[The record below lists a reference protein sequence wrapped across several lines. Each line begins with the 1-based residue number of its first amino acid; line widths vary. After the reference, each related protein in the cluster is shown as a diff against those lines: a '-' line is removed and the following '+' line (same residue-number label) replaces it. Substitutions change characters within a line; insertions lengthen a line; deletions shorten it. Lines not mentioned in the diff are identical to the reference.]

1 MSDYKDHERKKR
13 GSRYDP
19 SRRKFLKGVGVAG
32 AGAALADHLLPSER
46 AAAPTATTTDNP
58 VSGTLNVTLDLNGQK
73 RTVSVEPR
81 TTLLNA
87 IRNHLEPPVTG
98 PKLVCDMGTCGA
110 CTVIM
115 DGKPVYSCLVLAID
129 AVGRKLTTVEGLGSP
144 ENMNEVQ
151 KAFVEHDGL
160 MCGFCTPG
168 FVTTISAYLK
178 KNPNPTLEEV
188 REACK
193 GNFCRCGTYP
203 RVFEAALAAARA
215 GATGA

>member
-1 MSDYKDHERKKR
+1 MSDDQDHERKKKS
-13 GSRYDP
+13 SRYDP

-32 AGAALADHLLPSER
+32 AGAALADSLLSHETS
-46 AAAPTATTTDNP
+46 AA
-58 VSGTLNVTLDLNGQK
+58 VSKPNASREPISGSVSIALDVNGQK
-73 RTVSVEPR
+73 RNANVEPR

-87 IRNHLEPPVTG
+87 LRNHVDPGVTG
-98 PKLVCDMGTCGA
+98 PKVVCDMGTCGA

-115 DGKPVYSCLVLAID
+115 EGKPVYSCLVLAVD
-129 AVGRKLTTVEGLGSP
+129 AVGKKFTTVEGLGSP
-144 ENMNEVQ
+144 ESMNVVQ

-178 KNPNPTLEEV
+178 DNPSPTLEQV

-203 RVFEAALAAARA
+203 RVFEAALAAAKA
-215 GATGA
+215 GAS

>member
-1 MSDYKDHERKKR
+1 MSDEHDPKKKS
-13 GSRYDP
+13 SRYDP

-32 AGAALADHLLPSER
+32 AGAALADHFISADTKIS
-46 AAAPTATTTDNP
+46 AAESVTTGAPVA
-58 VSGTLNVTLDLNGQK
+58 GTVNIALDVNGAKRNVT
-73 RTVSVEPR
+73 VEPR
-81 TTLLNA
+81 TTLLNTL
-87 IRNHLEPPVTG
+87 RNDLEPAVTG

-110 CTVIM
+110 CTVLM
-115 DGKPVYSCLVLAID
+115 DGKNVYSCLVLAVD
-129 AVGRKLTTVEGLGSP
+129 AVGKKLTTVEAFGSP
-144 ENMNEVQ
+144 ENLSAVQ
-151 KAFVEHDGL
+151 SAFVEHDGL

-178 KNPNPTLEEV
+178 KNPNPTLDEV

-215 GATGA
+215 RPGV